1 MFLKMLQCLQENTL
15 LQHRSFL
22 WILRNFLKQLF
33 YRTPP
38 VAAFDFWKHYERALI
53 NVFVVL
59 QRIEKNFGLVFF
71 TIGLGTNRFLLAVN
85 TFKICLENVGSFIRS
100 SLFPAAMQQEHVQIL
115 IKMFTVN
122 LETCSKVIINTL
134 YLLYPTLFCCFLCQY
149 RTYSVYCDK
158 QGKSAKV

>member
-85 TFKICLENVGSFIRS
+85 TFKTCLENVGCFIMP
-100 SLFPAAMQQEHVQIL
+100 SLFPAAR
-115 IKMFTVN
+115 
-122 LETCSKVIINTL
+122 TCSCSNKSVNRQSWNLFKCNNKHTIFTL
-134 YLLYPTLFCCFLCQY
+134 PDLALLLFA
-149 RTYSVYCDK
+149 SI
-158 QGKSAKV
+158 